1 MPIIERIT
9 EMHGE
14 MTAWRRDLHAHPE
27 IAFEETRTAAFVAEK
42 LRAFG
47 IEVSEGMAKTGV
59 VGTLVNDDGAS
70 GAPSIGL
77 RADMDALPMPEHTD
91 LPYASTVPGKMHA
104 CGHDGHTTML
114 LGAAQYLAETRNFKG
129 RVQFIFQPAEEM
141 AGGGRVM
148 VEEGLFEQFPVDAVY
163 GMHNWPNM
171 PAGRMSIRAGLG
183 MASAAAFEIV
193 VQGLGSHAA
202 APHQGIDPILIGA
215 HIVTALQSISSRVT
229 NPIEG
234 IVVSVTQFHGGDA
247 INALP
252 DSVTLKGTARSFAED
267 SETSVA
273 ALIQRIAE
281 GTAAAHGATVKFE
294 YQHLYPVLVNAEDQ
308 SLIAENVV
316 RDVLGDDG
324 LEPAY
329 PRTMASEDFSFMLN
343 ARPGCFVRIGAAFEG
358 RASAPLHNSKY
369 EFNDD
374 VLPIGA
380 SFWARL
386 VEMELPK

>member
-9 EMHGE
+9 QLHGE

-27 IAFEETRTAAFVAEK
+27 IAFEETRTSAFVAGK
-42 LRAFG
+42 LREFG
-47 IEVSEGMAKTGV
+47 IEVSRGMAKTGV
-59 VGTLVNDDGAS
+59 VGTLVNDAGP
-70 GAPSIGL
+70 GIGL
-77 RADMDALPMPEHTD
+77 RADMDALPMPEHTG
-91 LPYASTVPGKMHA
+91 LPYQSTVPGKMHA
-104 CGHDGHTTML
+104 CGHDGHTAML

-129 RVQFIFQPAEEM
+129 TVQFIFQPAEEM

-148 VEEGLFEQFPVDAVY
+148 VEEGLFDQFPVDAVY

-183 MASAAAFEIV
+183 MASAAAFEIIV
-193 VQGLGSHAA
+193 EGLGSHAA
-202 APHQGIDPILIGA
+202 APHQGIDPIFVGA
-215 HIVTALQSISSRVT
+215 QIVSALQSISSRVT

-252 DSVTLKGTARSFAED
+252 DTATLKGTARSFAED
-267 SETSVA
+267 SETTVSG
-273 ALIQRIAE
+273 LIRRIAE

-294 YQHLYPVLVNAEDQ
+294 YSHLYPVLVNAENE
-308 SLIAENVV
+308 SLIAAGVV

-329 PRTMASEDFSFMLN
+329 PKTMASEDFSFMLN

-358 RASAPLHNSKY
+358 RKSHPLHNSKY
-369 EFNDD
+369 EFNDA

>member
-1 MPIIERIT
+1 
-9 EMHGE
+9 
-14 MTAWRRDLHAHPE
+14 
-27 IAFEETRTAAFVAEK
+27 
-42 LRAFG
+42 
-47 IEVSEGMAKTGV
+47 
-59 VGTLVNDDGAS
+59 
-70 GAPSIGL
+70 
-77 RADMDALPMPEHTD
+77 MDALLMPEHTG

-148 VEEGLFEQFPVDAVY
+148 VEEGLFDQFPVDAVY

-183 MASAAAFEIV
+183 MASAAAFEIIV
-193 VQGLGSHAA
+193 EGRGSHAA
-202 APHQGIDPILIGA
+202 APHQGIDPILVGA
-215 HIVTALQSISSRVT
+215 QIVTGLQSISSRVT

-234 IVVSVTQFHGGDA
+234 IVVSVTQFNGGDA

-273 ALIQRIAE
+273 ALIRRIAE

-316 RDVLGDDG
+316 RDVLGDEG

-343 ARPGCFVRIGAAFEG
+343 ARPGCFVRIGAAFDG
-358 RASAPLHNSKY
+358 RVSAPLHNSKY

>member
-9 EMHGE
+9 EMHDE

-47 IEVSEGMAKTGV
+47 IEVSQGLAKTGV
-59 VGTLVNDDGAS
+59 VGTLVNDAGADG
-70 GAPSIGL
+70 GPSIGL
-77 RADMDALPMPEHTD
+77 RADMDGLPMHEHTD

-114 LGAAQYLAETRNFKG
+114 LGAARYLAETRNFKG

-183 MASAAAFEIV
+183 MASAAAFEIIV
-193 VQGLGSHAA
+193 EGLGSHAA
-202 APHQGIDPILIGA
+202 APHQGIDPILVGA

-252 DSVTLKGTARSFAED
+252 DSVTLKGTVRSFAED

-273 ALIQRIAE
+273 GLIKRIAE
-281 GTAAAHGATVKFE
+281 GTAAAHGATIKFE

-308 SLIAENVV
+308 SLIAASVV
-316 RDVLGDDG
+316 RDVLGDEG

-343 ARPGCFVRIGAAFEG
+343 ARPGCFVRIGAAFAG

-369 EFNDD
+369 AFNDD
-374 VLPIGA
+374 ILPIGA